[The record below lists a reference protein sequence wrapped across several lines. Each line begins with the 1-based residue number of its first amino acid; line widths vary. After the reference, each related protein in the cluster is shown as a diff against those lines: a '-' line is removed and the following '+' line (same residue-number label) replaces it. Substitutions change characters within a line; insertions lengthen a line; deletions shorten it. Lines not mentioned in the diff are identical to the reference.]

1 MRRSMLRLAGLMLA
15 AALLVAACAPQ
26 AAPTP
31 GAVTTLLQD
40 DFSQTTSGWDKYSGA
55 EGQVGYDNGHYLIRV
70 DQPQIYLWGT
80 PGLSLADAAVAVD
93 ATDVAGPLNNEFGVL
108 CRFAKDGDKS
118 SFYFFAIS
126 SDGYY
131 VSGKVVQNRLTDLD
145 PADFKPS
152 SAIHTGAAASNHLAA
167 TCQGNHMT
175 FAVNS
180 TPLASFADDELKFGD
195 VGLMAG
201 TFDEAGVAIHFD
213 HVVVKKP

>member
-1 MRRSMLRLAGLMLA
+1 MRRSMFRLAGLMLA
-15 AALLVAACAPQ
+15 AALLGAACASQ

-31 GAVTTLLQD
+31 GVVTTLLQD
-40 DFSQTTSGWDKYSGA
+40 DFTQPTSGWDKYSGA
-55 EGQVGYDNGHYLIRV
+55 EGQVGYDGGHYLIRV

-80 PGLSLADAAVAVD
+80 PGLNLADSTVDVEAAY
-93 ATDVAGPLNNEFGVL
+93 VAGPLNNEFGLL
-108 CRFAKDGDKS
+108 CRFAKNNDKS

-131 VSGKVVQNRLTDLD
+131 VSGKVVQNKLTDLD
-145 PADFKPS
+145 PSDFKPS
-152 SAIHTGAAASNHLAA
+152 KAIQTGASARNHLTA

-180 TPLASFADDELKFGD
+180 TLLSTFTDDELKFGD
-195 VGLMAG
+195 VGLLAG

-213 HVVVKKP
+213 ALVVKKP